1 MRRIAALIVLAA
13 IGLTAMAQDSDKGDK
28 KSNAILEVLTAKTEA
43 YKSIR
48 VEFTYKMENM
58 EAGIDESTRG
68 ILLVMG
74 NKYKLKISGQEVFCD
89 GETLWTY
96 IADAEEVQVNS
107 LADAEESIS
116 PNKLL
121 SSYSEDYRSK
131 FIAEDFIYGTTVNII
146 DLTPIEGKSY
156 YKVRLII
163 DKAKDQLL
171 EFTIFDKNGSTYS
184 YVISKFEPNVD
195 VTDDMF
201 VFNPSDH
208 PGVDVID
215 MR

>member
-1 MRRIAALIVLAA
+1 MIRTIALMLMLVPAFLLQ
-13 IGLTAMAQDSDKGDK
+13 AQDSEKGDR

-48 VEFTYKMENM
+48 VKFTYKMENL
-58 EAGIDESTRG
+58 EAGIDESTQG

-74 NKYKLKISGQEVFCD
+74 DKYKLNISGQEVYCN

-107 LADAEESIS
+107 LEDSEGSIS

-121 SSYSEDYRSK
+121 SSYSDEYRSK
-131 FIAEDFIYGTTVNII
+131 FVREDFLYGTTANII

-156 YKVRLII
+156 YKVRLTI
-163 DKAKDQLL
+163 DKEKDQLL

-184 YVISKFEPNVD
+184 YVINTFEPNVS

-201 VFNPSDH
+201 TFDPEDH

>member
-1 MRRIAALIVLAA
+1 MKKIITIVWTLLIWVP
-13 IGLTAMAQDSDKGDK
+13 LTAQNNDPGDK
-28 KSNAILEVLTAKTEA
+28 KSNAILDKLTSKTEA

-48 VEFTYKMENM
+48 VEFTYIMENE
-58 EAGIDESTRG
+58 EADIDERTKGVLIVSG
-68 ILLVMG
+68 D
-74 NKYKLKISGQEVFCD
+74 KYNLDISGQQVYCD

-96 IADAEEVQVNS
+96 IADVEEVQVNS
-107 LADAEESIS
+107 LEDAEDAIT

-121 SSYSEDYRSK
+121 SSYSEEYRSK
-131 FIAEDFIYGTTVNII
+131 FIKEDFMYGSTANII

-163 DKAKDQLL
+163 DKERDQLL

-184 YVISKFEPNVD
+184 YVIHVFEPNVD
-195 VTDDMF
+195 VSDDLF
-201 VFNPSDH
+201 TFNPDAY
-208 PGVDVID
+208 PGVEIID

>member
-1 MRRIAALIVLAA
+1 MKRNLLVILFACLVFTSW
-13 IGLTAMAQDSDKGDK
+13 GQESDKGDK
-28 KSNAILEVLTAKTEA
+28 KSNAILDVLTAKTEA

-48 VEFTYKMENM
+48 VEFTYKMSNE
-58 EAGIDESTRG
+58 EAGINESTTG

-74 NKYKLKISGQEVFCD
+74 EKYQLDISGQKVFCD

-96 IADAEEVQVNS
+96 IEDVEEVQVNS
-107 LADAEESIS
+107 LEEAEQSIS

-121 SSYSEDYRSK
+121 SSYNDEYRSK
-131 FIAEDFIYGTTVNII
+131 FIHEDFLYGVPVNII

-163 DKAKDQLL
+163 DKNKDQLL
-171 EFTIFDKNGSTYS
+171 DFTIFDKNGSTYS
-184 YVISKFEPNVD
+184 YVINKFEPNIE

-201 VFNPSDH
+201 HFNTADY
-208 PGVDVID
+208 PGIDVVD